1 MKLIYLETI
10 KKDANILFKYII
22 NAYYME
28 KLNKVK
34 KIIDS
39 LEIDD
44 EITYYKYQNI
54 LNELKGISYF
64 EATFLTRIKN
74 KEYFD
79 LIKRVLPYV
88 QNTYN
93 RKRTIKSKIIVLKKR

>member
-28 KLNKVK
+28 KLNKVN

-39 LEIDD
+39 LEIND

-54 LNELKGISYF
+54 LNELSCISYF

-79 LIKRVLPYV
+79 LVKRTLPYI
-88 QNTYN
+88 QNTYDK
-93 RKRTIKSKIIVLKKR
+93 KRTTKIKIIVLKKR